1 VQPTIQPTDTPVDP
15 TYHPLSGGAIAGI
28 VTGVL
33 AGLVITG
40 LILVLVAQRSGRL
53 PPMPKILRH
62 IRRQKD
68 DTDEIVP
75 SSNGAT
81 AQ

>member
-1 VQPTIQPTDTPVDP
+1 MPPTNVPVNPTSHV
-15 TYHPLSGGAIAGI
+15 LGGGAIAGI
-28 VTGVL
+28 VVGVL
-33 AGLVITG
+33 AALVVIG
-40 LILVLVAQRSGRL
+40 VVLVFIAERSGRL

-62 IRRQKD
+62 IRKPED
-68 DTDEIVP
+68 DTEEIAP